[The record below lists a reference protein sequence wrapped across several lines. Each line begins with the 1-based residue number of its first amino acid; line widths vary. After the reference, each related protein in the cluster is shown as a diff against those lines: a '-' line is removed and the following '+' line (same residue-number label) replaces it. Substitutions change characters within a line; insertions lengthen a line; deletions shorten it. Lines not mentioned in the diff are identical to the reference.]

1 MTSIEEHEV
10 VKRYIDAAISK
21 VISETG
27 VHFRIIYNTSSKLT
41 TGFGCSFVRHSAHI
55 YHKNEL
61 IQTLEST
68 AINEQNAKFETI
80 QKVLKWMIHNAMNGN
95 VRWT

>member
-1 MTSIEEHEV
+1 MTSLEEHEV

-27 VHFRIIYNTSSKLT
+27 VHFKLT

-68 AINEQNAKFETI
+68 AINEQDAKFETI